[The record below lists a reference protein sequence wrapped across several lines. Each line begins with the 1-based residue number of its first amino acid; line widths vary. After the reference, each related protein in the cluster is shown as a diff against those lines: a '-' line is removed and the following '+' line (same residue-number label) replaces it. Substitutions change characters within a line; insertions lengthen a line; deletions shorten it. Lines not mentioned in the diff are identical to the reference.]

1 MIRKFLLF
9 FFILLASALIASAQK
24 FLSKKKGSLV
34 GFSMNITD
42 FTTPSEIKA
51 TSLKEVWK
59 KNDWHKLNAK
69 DFGFSLVYWKGLSNR
84 FDLSARYNG
93 LFTEYSKSSNNDNQY
108 SNEFEA
114 ALHGRALTDDHTLN
128 PFLTA
133 GLGIGNYGKKWAPYS
148 PLGIGLQLN
157 LGSISY
163 FFLQAN
169 YRVSLDKS
177 KLDNNLF
184 YSFGVTEN
192 ISEPGKAAISKV
204 IPVPAME
211 RNDSDED
218 GIPDS
223 LDACPSAKG
232 LVQFNGCPDTDGD
245 GIPDKDDKCPDHKG
259 LSRYNGCPIPDTD
272 NDGVNDEE
280 DKCPSVVG
288 VVRYQG
294 CPIPD
299 TDDDGVNDEEDK
311 CPALQGIRE
320 NQGCPVVKKE
330 VVKKINMAAK
340 HIFFTTG
347 SAKLLSKSFSSLN
360 EVVAL
365 LKNDVNL
372 KLEIEGHTDNTGSEK
387 INQPLSENRAKTVV
401 KYLESKGIDESRMQS
416 AGYGSSHPIADNKT
430 AKGRT
435 LNRRVELKLKY

>member
-1 MIRKFLLF
+1 MMRKILLLA
-9 FFILLASALIASAQK
+9 FILLVSVAIASAQE

-51 TSLKEVWK
+51 TSFKDVWK
-59 KNDWHKLNAK
+59 KNDWHKLNSK
-69 DFGFSLVYWKGLSNR
+69 DFGFSLMYWKGLSNR
-84 FDLSARYNG
+84 IDLSARYNG
-93 LFTEYSKSSNNDNQY
+93 LFTEYSKNNNNDNQY

-114 ALHGRALTDDHTLN
+114 ALNGRALTDDHTLN

-133 GLGIGNYGKKWAPYS
+133 GLGVGNYGKKWAPYS

-157 LGSISY
+157 LSSITY
-163 FFLQAN
+163 IFLQAN

-177 KLDNNLF
+177 KLDDNLF

-192 ISEPGKAAISKV
+192 IFEPRTVSSNKV
-204 IPVPAME
+204 IPVPAIE
-211 RNDSDED
+211 RRDSDGD

-223 LDACPSAKG
+223 LDGCPDVKG

-259 LSRYNGCPIPDTD
+259 LSKYNGCQIPDTD

-280 DKCPSVVG
+280 DKCPSVAG
-288 VVRYQG
+288 VARYQG

-299 TDDDGVNDEEDK
+299 ADSDGVNDEEDK
-311 CPALQGIRE
+311 CSSLPGIRE
-320 NQGCPVVKKE
+320 NQGCPVVKEE
-330 VVKKINMAAK
+330 VVKKINVAAK
-340 HIFFTTG
+340 HIFFATG

-365 LKNDVNL
+365 LKNDVDL
-372 KLEIEGHTDNTGSEK
+372 KLEIGGHTDNTGSEK
-387 INQPLSENRAKTVV
+387 VNQPLSENRAKAVI

-416 AGYGSSHPIADNKT
+416 AGYGSSHPIGDNKT
-430 AKGRT
+430 ARGRT